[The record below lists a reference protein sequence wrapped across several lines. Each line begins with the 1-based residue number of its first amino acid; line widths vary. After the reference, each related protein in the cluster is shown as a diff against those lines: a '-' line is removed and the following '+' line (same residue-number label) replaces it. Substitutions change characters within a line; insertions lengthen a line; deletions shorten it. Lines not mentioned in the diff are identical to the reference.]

1 MKYVVRQQRS
11 ASRYVGIGF
20 VALLHA
26 AVVYMLLNG
35 LASKVVD
42 VIRQPIETRV
52 IEEVQPPP
60 PPPPAIPLP
69 PPPKLAAPPPPFIPP
84 PEVSVQTPP
93 VVQNTITAQSATAE
107 PSTRAAPSAPVAPAS
122 AAPQSANVGV
132 VCPNSTQVRASI
144 KYPREALRNNVTGEV
159 VVTFT
164 VDVDGAV
171 KDLQVTKS
179 AAPSLER
186 AAENAVKQ
194 FNCVAQ
200 GREMRVQVPF
210 SFKLD

>member
-1 MKYVVRQQRS
+1 MEYVVRQQRS

-20 VALLHA
+20 VAVLHA
-26 AVVYMLLNG
+26 ALVYMLLNG
-35 LASKVVD
+35 LGSKVVD

-52 IEEVQPPP
+52 IQDEPPPP

-84 PEVSVQTPP
+84 PEVSVQPPP
-93 VVQNTITAQSATAE
+93 VAQNTITAQSTTAE
-107 PSTRAAPSAPVAPAS
+107 PSTRAVPPAPLASVPATS
-122 AAPQSANVGV
+122 QAVNVGV

-144 KYPREALRNNVTGEV
+144 KYPREAQRNNITGEV

-164 VDVDGAV
+164 VGPDGAV
-171 KDLQVTKS
+171 KDLQITKS
-179 AAPSLER
+179 AAPSLDR

-200 GREMRVQVPF
+200 GRETRVQVPF